1 MGTPLFCK
9 FCYLAILVLFSL
21 HFWRNILRLNSKT
34 SNSSITDSPTF
45 CMMPWVHLHVTQYGT
60 VTPCCQAPWQ
70 EEHAFGD
77 INTQPIKDIWQG
89 SKMNAFRKSMLE
101 GKADKRCESCFTREK
116 SGFTSLRNI
125 TNFKY
130 QHKRDL
136 VASTS
141 KAGEIGK
148 VMPVYLDIR
157 FSNVCN
163 LKCRM
168 CGPWSSSSWFND
180 AVKLGMIKEQASPLT
195 YSFKK
200 VSSFF
205 LQFEELIPGLEELYF
220 AGGEPI
226 VMEEHYRLLELLID
240 RHRTDVRLTYNTNF
254 SGFTFKHYNVFEVW
268 KQFKTISIAA
278 SLDASG
284 TRGEFLRKNLKWS
297 DVVHNRRVIL
307 KELPHIEFVVSAT
320 LNIYNC
326 LHLPDFHKDWTE
338 QGLIQVEDFIP
349 TLLVQPKALSV
360 SILPNA
366 FKRKAIEKYAS
377 HRQWIL
383 SQPYKNKEKHQ
394 YMLSQFENIVRVL
407 SVETTVDDMD
417 LFRKNSAAMDKIRD
431 ENTSEVFPEL
441 MELFQ

>member
-1 MGTPLFCK
+1 
-9 FCYLAILVLFSL
+9 
-21 HFWRNILRLNSKT
+21 
-34 SNSSITDSPTF
+34 
-45 CMMPWVHLHVTQYGT
+45 MMPWVHLHVTQYGT

-77 INTQPIKDIWQG
+77 INKQTIKEIWQG
-89 SKMNAFRKSMLE
+89 SKIKTFRKNMLE
-101 GKADKRCESCFTREK
+101 GKVDKRCESCFEREK
-116 SGFTSLRNI
+116 NGFTSLRNI

-136 VASTS
+136 VVSTTKS
-141 KAGEIGK
+141 GDIGK

-180 AVKLGMIKEQASPLT
+180 AVKLGMIKEDAKALT
-195 YSFKK
+195 YSFEN

-205 LQFEELIPGLEELYF
+205 LQFQELIPTLEELYF

-226 VMEEHYRLLELLID
+226 SMEEHYELLALLIK
-240 RHRTDVRLTYNTNF
+240 HKRTDVRLTYNTNF
-254 SGFTFKHYNVFEVW
+254 SSFTFKQHNVFELW

-278 SLDASG
+278 SLDASDR
-284 TRGEFLRKNLKWS
+284 RGEFLRKNLKWS
-297 DVVHNRRVIL
+297 DVVLNRQLIL

-320 LNIYNC
+320 LNIYNS
-326 LHLPDFHKDWTE
+326 LHLPDFHRDWTE
-338 QGLIQVEDFIP
+338 QALIQVEDFIP

-360 SILPNA
+360 GILPKA
-366 FKRKAIEKYAS
+366 FKQKAIEKYSS

-383 SQPYKNKEKHQ
+383 TQPYKNKEKHH

-407 SVETTVDDMD
+407 SVETTEDDMD
-417 LFRKNSAAMDKIRD
+417 LFRKHSAAMDKIRD
-431 ENTSEVFPEL
+431 ENTREVFPEL